1 MKILISNT
9 QLKNIIF
16 EETMGID
23 SFIDLMI
30 NKYPQSKDY
39 VDVIK
44 KFIEDS
50 DCKRID
56 VGPMMHGYGVSL
68 SDRVLINQASFYTP
82 FPMFLFIVFHEIA
95 HQFQYKKYG
104 EEKMYEVYLGEVDVK
119 EAANWM
125 KEVEIVADEFATRK
139 VRQLQKM
146 GAIDPNEKPF
156 KTFYKNMPVQHFINL
171 ITQIKYEIKKQGK
184 TNPSE
189 ISELIYNWVK
199 PNA

>member
-1 MKILISNT
+1 MNILLT
-9 QLKNIIF
+9 EQQLNKLLL
-16 EETMGID
+16 EEAIGID
-23 SFIDLMI
+23 SFIDLMVE
-30 NKYPQSKDY
+30 KYPQSKDY

-68 SDRVLINQASFYTP
+68 SDRVLINVASFHVE

-104 EEKMYEVYLGEVDVK
+104 EKKMYEVYLGDVDIQEGAK
-119 EAANWM
+119 WM
-125 KEVEIVADEFATRK
+125 KEYEIVADEFALRK
-139 VRQLQKM
+139 VRQLQKL
-146 GAIDPNEKPF
+146 GAIQPNETLFKPF
-156 KTFYKNMPVQHFINL
+156 YKIVPIQHFINL
-171 ITQIKYEIKKQGK
+171 IMQIKSEIKQQGI
-184 TNPSE
+184 TDPSE

-199 PNA
+199 PKV

>member
-1 MKILISNT
+1 MKILISNK

-39 VDVIK
+39 IDVIQ

-68 SDRVLINQASFYTP
+68 SDRVLINQSSFYLS
-82 FPMFLFIVFHEIA
+82 FPMFLFVLFHEIA
-95 HQFQYKKYG
+95 HQYQYKKYG
-104 EEKMYEVYLGEVDVK
+104 H
-119 EAANWM
+119 
-125 KEVEIVADEFATRK
+125 
-139 VRQLQKM
+139 
-146 GAIDPNEKPF
+146 
-156 KTFYKNMPVQHFINL
+156 KNMTELYTNRL
-171 ITQIKYEIKKQGK
+171 SLDGK
-184 TNPSE
+184 S
-189 ISELIYNWVK
+189 
-199 PNA
+199 